1 MTQSQAYNALVF
13 LYKCIL
19 QRPLENV
26 SAARSSKEPRIPVVL
41 TREEVIV
48 RNDKGNKDRVTPFP
62 ASLEP
67 LLKNHLERV
76 NMVHE
81 QDLAEGFGAVYLPF
95 TLARKYPNAEKEWNW
110 QYVFPS
116 RKLSEDPRS

>member
-1 MTQSQAYNALVF
+1 
-13 LYKCIL
+13 
-19 QRPLENV
+19 
-26 SAARSSKEPRIPVVL
+26 VVL